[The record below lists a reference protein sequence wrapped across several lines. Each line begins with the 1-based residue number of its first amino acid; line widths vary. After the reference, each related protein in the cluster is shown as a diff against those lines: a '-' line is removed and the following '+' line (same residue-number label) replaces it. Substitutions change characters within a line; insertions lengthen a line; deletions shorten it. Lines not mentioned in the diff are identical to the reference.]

1 MFLLLKVKSLFNNSI
16 FSEKLSQISNM
27 VVSKNN
33 KMQSH
38 INYRMRVILQDGRT
52 FIGQFKA
59 FDKHM
64 NVILGDCEEFRKL
77 KPKSAKAAEREE
89 KRVLGLVL
97 LRGENIGME
106 IFDNYVTYILKYFN
120 YFVYFQFL

>member
-1 MFLLLKVKSLFNNSI
+1 
-16 FSEKLSQISNM
+16 M
-27 VVSKNN
+27 VVGKNN
-33 KMQSH
+33 KMQNH

-97 LRGENIGME
+97 LRGENIGE
-106 IFDNYVTYILKYFN
+106 KQRKNIVLIKNILFSEKYF
-120 YFVYFQFL
+120 QDTSMK

>member
-1 MFLLLKVKSLFNNSI
+1 MQSGRSLR
-16 FSEKLSQISNM
+16 M
-27 VVSKNN
+27 VVGKNN
-33 KMQSH
+33 KMVNH
-38 INYRMRVILQDGRT
+38 INYRMRVILQDSRT

-77 KPKSAKAAEREE
+77 KPKSAKSVEREE

-97 LRGENIGME
+97 LRGENIGPW
-106 IFDNYVTYILKYFN
+106 
-120 YFVYFQFL
+120 